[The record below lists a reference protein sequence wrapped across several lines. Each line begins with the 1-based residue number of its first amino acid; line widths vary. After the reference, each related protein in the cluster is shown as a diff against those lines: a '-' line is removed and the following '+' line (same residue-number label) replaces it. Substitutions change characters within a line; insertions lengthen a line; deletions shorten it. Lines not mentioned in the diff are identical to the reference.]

1 MGKFSPSGG
10 TLRTILNLPAAA
22 SSASQAPSAAW
33 HTAPAARPAAT
44 AAWQAASAAWRAASA
59 AWQAASAAQQAAS
72 AARQAAP
79 AARQAA
85 VATGRLRC
93 VGAVLDG
100 HGDAK
105 KTRRAK
111 TTVFTRGFDFG
122 SVFEWRWGYL
132 PKINF

>member
-1 MGKFSPSGG
+1 MIHLKFPPSGG

-22 SSASQAPSAAW
+22 SSASQAASAAW

-44 AAWQAASAAWRAASA
+44 AAWQAASAAWPAASA
-59 AWQAASAAQQAAS
+59 AWQAASAARQAAS
-72 AARQAAP
+72 

-100 HGDAK
+100 HGDTKNARK
-105 KTRRAK
+105 AK
-111 TTVFTRGFDFG
+111 TTMFTGGWEKFTASGILLYEIDF
-122 SVFEWRWGYL
+122 
-132 PKINF
+132 